1 MTDKKTIG
9 LTPAG
14 EKIMQQVMELGCFK
28 DMMDA
33 AKFAMSVA
41 IRSGATPSSIEGAST
56 IWNVGSFDSDGH
68 IRQIFPVLFLDCDSP
83 YRATESLV
91 NQGLNI
97 LSKRMASGRFD
108 PLSELDAS
116 SVPSI

>member
-14 EKIMQQVMELGCFK
+14 EKIMQQLMGLGYFK

-41 IRSGATPSSIEGAST
+41 IRNDAAPTSIEGAST
-56 IWNVGSFDSDGH
+56 IWNVGSFDSDGQ
-68 IRQIFPVLFLDCDSP
+68 IRQIIPTLISNCDSP
-83 YRATESLV
+83 YRAAESLID
-91 NQGLNI
+91 QGLQSLLADLQAGPSFN
-97 LSKRMASGRFD
+97 
-108 PLSELDAS
+108 PLNMVQTHE
-116 SVPSI
+116 

>member
-14 EKIMQQVMELGCFK
+14 ERTMKQLMEQGCFK

-41 IRSGATPSSIEGAST
+41 IRAGASPSSVEGAST
-56 IWNVGSFDSDGH
+56 IWNVGSFDSDGQ
-68 IRQIFPVLFLDCDSP
+68 IRQVIPVLFADCDSP
-83 YRATESLV
+83 YRAAESLID
-91 NQGLNI
+91 QGLRSLLKDI
-97 LSKRMASGRFD
+97 EAGSFD
-108 PLSELDAS
+108 PLNIVSQS
-116 SVPSI
+116 K